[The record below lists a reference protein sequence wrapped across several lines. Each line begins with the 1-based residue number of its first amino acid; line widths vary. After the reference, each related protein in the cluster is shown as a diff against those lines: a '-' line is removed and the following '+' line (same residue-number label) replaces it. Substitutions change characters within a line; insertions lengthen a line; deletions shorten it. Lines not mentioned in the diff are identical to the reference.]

1 MALLRGIGCFAKRD
15 LWLVFWNVKR
25 SAQAPGEGWVNKLGR
40 TNMDRRSF
48 LTKGAVGG
56 AAAAA
61 TGTLAAPAYAQ
72 GKRTLTLVTTW
83 GRGLAGVHDSAQ
95 YCADAITAMSDGQLT
110 VELQAA
116 GELVGA
122 FEVFD
127 AVSAGQADMY
137 HGVDY
142 YFLGQHPA
150 LSFFSQIPFGMN
162 FMEYS
167 NWFYHDGGREL
178 ADQLYPIFGLKAF
191 PAGNTGPQSGG
202 WFAKEMNGPEDFQGL
217 KFRMPGQGG
226 QVLGKLGAS
235 VQNLPG
241 AEVYQALASGA
252 IDGTE
257 WIGPW
262 ADEKAGFQEITKF
275 YYTAGFHE
283 PGPNLNLTMNLEV
296 YESLTP
302 AQQAVIENATAA
314 SNLWTMSL
322 FMANNSAALQRLQ
335 SGGVQILEFPDSIWD
350 AFGAAAE
357 EVVAENMDDDLYAEC
372 HESYYASLESSAE
385 WISRSE
391 AAYAAQ
397 RNRIM
402 GI

>member
-1 MALLRGIGCFAKRD
+1 
-15 LWLVFWNVKR
+15 
-25 SAQAPGEGWVNKLGR
+25 
-40 TNMDRRSF
+40 MDRRSF
-48 LTKGAVGG
+48 LTKGAIGG
-56 AAAAA
+56 TAAAASS
-61 TGTLAAPAYAQ
+61 LAAPAYAQ
-72 GKRTLTLVTTW
+72 GNRTLTLVTTW

-95 YCADAITAMSDGQLT
+95 YCADMITEMTDGQLT
-110 VELQAA
+110 VDLRAA

-150 LSFFSQIPFGMN
+150 LSFFSQIPFGMTFQEFN
-162 FMEYS
+162 
-167 NWFYHDGGREL
+167 NWYYHDGGSEL
-178 ADQLYPIFGLKAF
+178 ADELYSIFGLKAF

-202 WFAKEMNGPEDFQGL
+202 WFAQEMNSPEDFQGL
-217 KFRMPGQGG
+217 RFRMPGQGG

-262 ADEKAGFQEITKF
+262 ADEKAGFQEITKI

-283 PGPNLNLTMNLEV
+283 PGPNLNLTMNLDTF
-296 YESLTP
+296 ESLTP
-302 AQQAVIENATAA
+302 AQQSIIHNASRA

-335 SGGVQILEFPDSIWD
+335 SGGVQVLEFGDEIWD
-350 AFGAAAE
+350 AFGSAAE
-357 EVVAENMDDDLYAEC
+357 EVIQEPMGDELYKRC
-372 HESYYASLESSAE
+372 YDSYMESLESSAN
-385 WISRSE
+385 WSSRSE
-391 AAYAAQ
+391 GAFTQQ

-402 GI
+402 GM